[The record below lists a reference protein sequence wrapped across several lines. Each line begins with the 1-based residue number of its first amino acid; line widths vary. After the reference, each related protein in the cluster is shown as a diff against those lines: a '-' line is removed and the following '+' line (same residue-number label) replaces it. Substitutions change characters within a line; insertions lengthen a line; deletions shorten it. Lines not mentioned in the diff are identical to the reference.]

1 VAAGKLGYLKPSF
14 DIASILGHPMNVL
27 DDPYA
32 WGVEKFAIGQP
43 VPRTEDPK
51 LVQGQGRYTDD
62 VNLPGEAFAV
72 MVRSRHAHGRIRQI
86 DVAAARQ
93 MPGVLAVYTNAEINA
108 AGYGPLKTVMPLKN
122 RDGTMM
128 KVPTRFALAGDKVRF
143 VGDPVACVVAE
154 TVAQGKDAAEQTTI
168 TMRKI
173 EAALKKAGCKLSDL
187 TQMTIFVTDIRD
199 MGAVSKAL
207 GKALKGSVVTS
218 TLVAVSAL
226 AVPGLVVEIESM
238 GVVGS

>member
-1 VAAGKLGYLKPSF
+1 MAKKLFP
-14 DIASILGHPMNVL
+14 
-27 DDPYA
+27 
-32 WGVEKFAIGQP
+32 
-43 VPRTEDPK
+43 
-51 LVQGQGRYTDD
+51 
-62 VNLPGEAFAV
+62 
-72 MVRSRHAHGRIRQI
+72 
-86 DVAAARQ
+86 
-93 MPGVLAVYTNAEINA
+93 
-108 AGYGPLKTVMPLKN
+108 
-122 RDGTMM
+122 DGTE
-128 KVPTRFALAGDKVRF
+128 VTPFYVRAIRSDPMVF
-143 VGDPVACVVAE
+143 VSGTTSLDSKGRV
-154 TVAQGKDAAEQTTI
+154 QGKDAAEQTTI

-226 AVPGLVVEIESM
+226 AVPGLVVEIESR